1 MKKKWLK
8 PEVKNLNLKSTNEN
22 IEDCS
27 PDGVQELI
35 LAGFLGSCKKEWCIH
50 RGLSKYKGYCY
61 CHRDLADKDDGD
73 NDNLLS

>member
-35 LAGFLGSCKKEWCIH
+35 LDGFLGSCKKNGAFI
-50 RGLSKYKGYCY
+50 
-61 CHRDLADKDDGD
+61 RD
-73 NDNLLS
+73 